1 MSSTPD
7 RSAELPS
14 TSVAEIT
21 QESLQQIL
29 LVVREEMKQMRAD
42 ILDAHN
48 PAPARPQS
56 HWFGTASSFPSFDN
70 QTHPLDSPWH
80 QFQTMQQQQQA
91 VQQLQLQLQHRIQQE
106 MYTLQ
111 QVQLVTQQQLQETQQ
126 QLQKM
131 IHLVQQ
137 KQVVSDATTSE
148 QAQQLQEMRAAHQT
162 LQKEV
167 VTMKNDLIDLKAKVK
182 AEDASEMDRIA
193 DDKDVQDECTAPED
207 LDEDEYAT
215 TEDLDRLIQRVEA
228 LECDIFPEQ
237 ELAADELPPEHET
250 LLQRV
255 AALECDIF
263 PEQELAADE
272 FPPEHE
278 TLLSR
283 VMTLKSDFGTCA
295 KQADLAELY
304 ARIERLEREDG
315 KAPEHREQA
324 ISNPSITRHT
334 QTNPSG
340 YRGDRGSKSNGPRRE
355 QATAQAQSAVTTQLT
370 ATEQVATQGQVAVAK
385 QAGRKVAE
393 HPQAAAQEQ
402 AGTAYKEASPILASN
417 TFSLATSYLSH
428 AHPSSPPVPS
438 ALQHTQ
444 LTPPGFGGGR
454 GGQLVRPPQA
464 VTNPES

>member
-1 MSSTPD
+1 M
-7 RSAELPS
+7 PS

-56 HWFGTASSFPSFDN
+56 HRFGTASSFPSFDN
-70 QTHPLDSPWH
+70 QTHPLDSPLWH

-137 KQVVSDATTSE
+137 KQVASDATTSE
-148 QAQQLQEMRAAHQT
+148 QTQQLQEMRAAHQT

-167 VTMKNDLIDLKAKVK
+167 VTMKNDLIDLKAQVE

-193 DDKDVQDECTAPED
+193 DDEDVQDECSAPED

-237 ELAADELPPEHET
+237 ELAADELPPK
-250 LLQRV
+250 
-255 AALECDIF
+255 
-263 PEQELAADE
+263 
-272 FPPEHE
+272 HE

-315 KAPEHREQA
+315 KAPEQREQT

-355 QATAQAQSAVTTQLT
+355 QATAQAQSAVTTQLS

-402 AGTAYKEASPILASN
+402 AGTAYKAATAQTTATEQVAGHPQAAAQGQAGAAYKEASPILASN
-417 TFSLATSYLSH
+417 TC
-428 AHPSSPPVPS
+428 V
-438 ALQHTQ
+438 
-444 LTPPGFGGGR
+444 
-454 GGQLVRPPQA
+454 
-464 VTNPES
+464 